1 MPVSYEHESI
11 LELFRERKSLAV
23 ELLADALGVR
33 LPEWATIS
41 ISEAELGQTAPVE
54 ARADLVLVLR
64 NAAGDPVFALVVEV
78 QLRKDE
84 AKRYRLPLYGCTLR
98 DRHRCPVVVLVVTS
112 DPEVAKW
119 AAKPIRLGPG
129 STFRVAVLG
138 PKQIPLEVAEGA
150 PAELVLLSTKAH
162 LGDEDAAEL
171 VFDAF
176 LRLVDLDPDE
186 RGEYTD
192 RLWAWLTPILK
203 EQVQQMLRDHFPYPQ
218 SDFAKEHYGKG
229 LEEGRREAQLR
240 EANLVLRQL
249 ERRFG
254 SLSEATEARVRS
266 ADPDAL
272 ERWSLRLLDA
282 TTLEEVFRD
291 D

>member
-11 LELFRERKSLAV
+11 LELFRERKTLAV
-23 ELLADALGVR
+23 ELVTEALGIQ
-33 LPEWATIS
+33 LPEWASIS
-41 ISEAELGQTAPVE
+41 ITEAELGQVDPVE

-64 NAAGDPVFALVVEV
+64 DAGGEPVFAMVVEV

-84 AKRYRLPLYGCTLR
+84 AKRYRLPQYGCTLR
-98 DRHRCPVVVLVVTS
+98 ARHRCPVVVLVVT
-112 DPEVAKW
+112 PEPDVAKW

-129 STFRVAVLG
+129 STFRVSVLG
-138 PKQIPLEVAEGA
+138 PKQIPKQVAEDA
-150 PAELVLLSTKAH
+150 PAEFVLLSTKAH
-162 LGDEDAAEL
+162 LHDKDAAEL

-176 LRLVDLDPDE
+176 LRFDDLDPDE

-192 RLWAWLTPILK
+192 RLWAWLTPVLK

-229 LEEGRREAQLR
+229 FEEGRMLGG
-240 EANLVLRQL
+240 NLVLRLL

-254 SLSEATEARVRS
+254 PLPDSVETRVRS
-266 ADPDAL
+266 ADDDDL
-272 ERWSLRLLDA
+272 ERWSLRILDA
-282 TTLEEVFRD
+282 SSLEEVFRD

>member
-1 MPVSYEHESI
+1 M
-11 LELFRERKSLAV
+11 
-23 ELLADALGVR
+23 
-33 LPEWATIS
+33 
-41 ISEAELGQTAPVE
+41 
-54 ARADLVLVLR
+54 
-64 NAAGDPVFALVVEV
+64 VVEV

-84 AKRYRLPLYGCTLR
+84 AKRYRLPQYGCTLR
-98 DRHRCPVVVLVVTS
+98 ARHRCPVVVLVVT
-112 DPEVAKW
+112 PEPDVAKW

-129 STFRVAVLG
+129 STFRVSVLG
-138 PKQIPLEVAEGA
+138 PKQIPRQVAEDA

-162 LGDEDAAEL
+162 LHDKDAAEL

-176 LRLVDLDPDE
+176 LRFDDLDPDE

-192 RLWAWLTPILK
+192 RLWAWLTPVLK

-229 LEEGRREAQLR
+229 LKEGLKEGRLLG

-254 SLSEATEARVRS
+254 ALPDSVEARVRS
-266 ADPDAL
+266 ADDSAL
-272 ERWSLRLLDA
+272 ERWSLQILDA
-282 TTLEEVFRD
+282 SSLEEVLRD